1 MFQRILLA
9 SVCLAI
15 LGSAADV
22 AVVEEI
28 IAKVNGDII
37 TRGEIERQRR
47 MMETEM
53 RARAPKSMTPAQVTQ
68 LIEERQKDVLRDKI
82 DNLLLVN
89 RGKELNINVDG
100 EVSKYIAD
108 LQRQTKIADQEKF
121 AAMVR
126 EQTGTS
132 FEDWKSEMRN
142 SMLTQRVIRQ
152 EVGSKINISK
162 DEIRKYYEEH
172 KSEFMRQEQIF
183 LREILLVTEGKTPAE
198 QAAIEKKAK
207 DLVARARK
215 GERFGEL
222 ARDNSEAES
231 AQNFGDIGAFKKEDL
246 AEIVRN
252 ATWEQPKGF
261 VTEPIKV
268 QRGWLIFRV
277 EEKHQAGQAALEEVD
292 NEIMGRLYEP
302 RMGPAM
308 REYLTNLRLNAFLEI
323 REGWTDSSA
332 APGKST
338 KWTDPAQLKPETISK
353 QELDAQ
359 TRRKRLLWMVP
370 IPGTKT
376 SVAKQKEEAKA
387 VAQQG
392 TSKSKNV
399 KQ

>member
-323 REGWTDSSA
+323 REGWADSSA

>member
-1 MFQRILLA
+1 MIKQILTGAVCAISLA
-9 SVCLAI
+9 M
-15 LGSAADV
+15 AADV

-37 TRGEIERQRR
+37 TRGEIERQRKL
-47 MMETEM
+47 METEM
-53 RARAPKSMTPAQVTQ
+53 RSRAPKGMPAAQ
-68 LIEERQKDVLRDKI
+68 LNEVIAERQKDVLRDKI
-82 DNLLLVN
+82 DNLLLIN
-89 RGKELNINVDG
+89 RGKELNINVDS
-100 EVSKYIAD
+100 EVTKYIAD

-126 EQTGTS
+126 EQTGST

-142 SMLTQRVIRQ
+142 SMLTQRVVRQ
-152 EVGSKINISK
+152 EVGSKINITK
-162 DEIRKYYEEH
+162 DEIRKYYDEH
-172 KSEFMRQEQIF
+172 KADFVRQEQIF
-183 LREILLVTEGKTPAE
+183 LREILLVTENKTPAE

-215 GERFGEL
+215 GERFAEL

-231 AQNFGDIGAFKKEDL
+231 AQNFGDIGGFKKEDL
-246 AEIVRN
+246 ADIVRN

-261 VTEPIKV
+261 VTDPIKV

-277 EEKHQAGQAALEEVD
+277 EEKYQAGQAALEEVE

-308 REYLTNLRLNAFLEI
+308 RKYLTELRLNAFLEI
-323 REGWTDSSA
+323 REGWMDSSA

-376 SVAKQKEEAKA
+376 SVAKKEEAKA
-387 VAQQG
+387 VAKEG
-392 TSKSKNV
+392 TSKSKAV